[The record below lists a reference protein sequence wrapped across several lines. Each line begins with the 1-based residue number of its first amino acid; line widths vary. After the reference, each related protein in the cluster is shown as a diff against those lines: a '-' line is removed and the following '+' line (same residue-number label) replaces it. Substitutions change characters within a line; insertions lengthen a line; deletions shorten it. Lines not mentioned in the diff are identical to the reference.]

1 MSLRTLARRAA
12 AALCGCLVLV
22 AAVGTASAFAPSRM
36 TTTTFGIVTISPS
49 ILVNPSLLTVPS
61 TTSTTTTTT
70 TTTSTS
76 TTIAGPGPTSGAGLL
91 GGTVRSA
98 EVDDADDGMPV
109 FVYVALG
116 AAVVLVAA
124 GGIIL
129 GRARASGD

>member
-1 MSLRTLARRAA
+1 MSLRTFARRASA
-12 AALCGCLVLV
+12 VLCGCVVLV
-22 AAVGTASAFAPSRM
+22 AAVGTASALAPSRM

-70 TTTSTS
+70 STT

-98 EVDDADDGMPV
+98 EVDDAGDGGMPV

-124 GGIIL
+124 GGVIL

>member
-1 MSLRTLARRAA
+1 MSLRTFARRASA
-12 AALCGCLVLV
+12 VLCGCVVLV

-70 TTTSTS
+70 STT